1 MSEFW
6 ITTKS
11 LIYTVI
17 VFALIIAALAGGII
31 LIPILLLVAVAIA
44 LFIFIKAW
52 NDKSDLS

>member
-52 NDKSDLS
+52 NED